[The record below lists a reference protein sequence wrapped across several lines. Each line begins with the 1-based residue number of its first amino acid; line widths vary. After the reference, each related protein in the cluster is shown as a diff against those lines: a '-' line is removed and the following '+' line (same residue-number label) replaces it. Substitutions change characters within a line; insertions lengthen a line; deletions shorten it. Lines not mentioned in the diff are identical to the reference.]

1 MWFGWF
7 LFNAVRNLDASKT
20 SLASI
25 AINTVLSGASGG
37 AAVLFMTLKKF
48 GKTDPS
54 MTMNGVLAGPIFD

>member
-1 MWFGWF
+1 M
-7 LFNAVRNLDASKT
+7 DASKI